1 LVERKREFPAQINR
15 GGGVVQTQCEYAH
28 PQDYKIPLC
37 PRCPPMGLFD
47 VLIHIVNFFMPALG
61 MALILP
67 SLVRLIWFKKL
78 RSVGWRLMASRV
90 ALAGAAVLVAGLVV
104 LGRDGAMWTYTAL
117 VLASAGVV
125 WWTAFRGRA

>member
-1 LVERKREFPAQINR
+1 
-15 GGGVVQTQCEYAH
+15 
-28 PQDYKIPLC
+28 
-37 PRCPPMGLFD
+37 MGLFD

-67 SLVRLIWFKKL
+67 SLVRLIWFRKL
-78 RSVGWRLMASRV
+78 RSVGWRLMATRV